1 MHVLIYLDRF
11 GLRFD
16 QRVIIMNKLL
26 GLYISTRISG
36 MKTVIYQAAKIIYK
50 KQI

>member
-16 QRVIIMNKLL
+16 QRVIIMN
-26 GLYISTRISG
+26 
-36 MKTVIYQAAKIIYK
+36 
-50 KQI
+50 